1 VATTDNN
8 HASLIFLDVARNKI
22 VQGPNQVWLADITY
36 IAIATGFVVAILNG
50 WSRRVVGSAIGR
62 SIFF

>member
-22 VQGPNQVWLADITY
+22 VHGPNQVWFADITY
-36 IAIATGFVVAILNG
+36 IAIATGIVDMAP
-50 WSRRVVGSAIGR
+50 S
-62 SIFF
+62 